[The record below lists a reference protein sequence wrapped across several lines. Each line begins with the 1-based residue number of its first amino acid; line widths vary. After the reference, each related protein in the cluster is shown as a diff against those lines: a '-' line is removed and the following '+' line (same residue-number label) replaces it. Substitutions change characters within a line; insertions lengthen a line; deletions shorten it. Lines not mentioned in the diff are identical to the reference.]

1 MRRAERN
8 VLCVSFM
15 LAFITGCSFTES
27 TEAILSATPNTTAS
41 DPARMWWTQD
51 GVLKPDY
58 KVVAFAAY
66 DRLNL
71 EQDLARGQGEY
82 LASLG
87 SMLGVQE
94 DLRPAF
100 QAAAQ
105 QRFDTTMPPDGTIY
119 LQQLRALVEGRGGP
133 S

>member
-1 MRRAERN
+1 MS
-8 VLCVSFM
+8 LM
-15 LAFITGCSFTES
+15 LAFITGCTFTGS
-27 TEAILSATPNTTAS
+27 TEAIFDATPDTTVS
-41 DPARMWWTQD
+41 DSERIWWTED

-94 DLRPAF
+94 NSRPAF
-100 QAAAQ
+100 EAAAQ
-105 QRFDTTMPPDGTIY
+105 QRFEAMAPRDRMIEV
-119 LQQLRALVEGRGGP
+119 QQL
-133 S
+133 

>member
-1 MRRAERN
+1 MS
-8 VLCVSFM
+8 LMLTFM
-15 LAFITGCSFTES
+15 TVCTFTGN
-27 TEAILSATPNTTAS
+27 TEAIFGATPNTTVS
-41 DPARMWWTQD
+41 DSERIWWTED

-94 DLRPAF
+94 DFRPAF
-100 QAAAQ
+100 EAAAQ
-105 QRFDTTMPPDGTIY
+105 QHFEAMVPRDRM
-119 LQQLRALVEGRGGP
+119 LQVQQLRALVE
-133 S
+133 

>member
-1 MRRAERN
+1 MAAPIDSER
-8 VLCVSFM
+8 
-15 LAFITGCSFTES
+15 I
-27 TEAILSATPNTTAS
+27 
-41 DPARMWWTQD
+41 WWTED

-66 DRLNL
+66 DRFNL

-94 DLRPAF
+94 DARPAF
-100 QAAAQ
+100 EAVAQ
-105 QRFDTTMPPDGTIY
+105 QRFETMAPRDRMIRV
-119 LQQLRALVEGRGGP
+119 QQLRALVE
-133 S
+133 